1 MRFKI
6 YARKS
11 KKGKAGRAA
20 ITAVTEACRRLP
32 HSWKLSFATKQE
44 RVMLAAKQIAQ
55 NSELLPVKT
64 TMTSRKNRGGSSREN
79 SKPVK
84 AAGEDLRLRSKVVT
98 TARGNS
104 RKRTTAAVSR
114 ATLPKHSGFG
124 MTGSGKV
131 CSSTTVSESAAAKAA
146 P

>member
-11 KKGKAGRAA
+11 RKGKAGRAE
-20 ITAVTEACRRLP
+20 ITAVIEACRRLP
-32 HSWKLSFATKQE
+32 HSWKLSFAIRQE

-55 NSELLPVKT
+55 NSELLPVRT
-64 TMTSRKNRGGSSREN
+64 TMTSRKNRGGSNRES

-104 RKRTTAAVSR
+104 RKSR
-114 ATLPKHSGFG
+114 R
-124 MTGSGKV
+124 
-131 CSSTTVSESAAAKAA
+131 AAATNRAS
-146 P
+146 